1 VNATLR
7 RYLVLARRTPG
18 FDPAVIGPHQAHL
31 DVLRAQG
38 RLELAGP
45 FSDKSGGAYLLKAAD
60 LDEATQ
66 LAWTDPLHTSG
77 ASDVT
82 VFEWNAA

>member
-1 VNATLR
+1 MK

-18 FDPAVIGPHQAHL
+18 FDPAVIGPHHAYL
-31 DVLRAQG
+31 DALRRQG

-60 LDEATQ
+60 LDEATE
-66 LAWTDPLHTSG
+66 LARTDPLHLSG

>member
-1 VNATLR
+1 MSATLA
-7 RYLVLARRTPG
+7 RYLVLTRRTLG
-18 FDPAVIGPHQAHL
+18 FDPAALGPHHAHL
-31 DVLRAQG
+31 DALRAQG

-45 FSDKSGGAYLLKAAD
+45 FSDRSGGAYLLMAAD
-60 LDEATQ
+60 LDEATA
-66 LAWTDPLHTSG
+66 LARTDPLHTSG